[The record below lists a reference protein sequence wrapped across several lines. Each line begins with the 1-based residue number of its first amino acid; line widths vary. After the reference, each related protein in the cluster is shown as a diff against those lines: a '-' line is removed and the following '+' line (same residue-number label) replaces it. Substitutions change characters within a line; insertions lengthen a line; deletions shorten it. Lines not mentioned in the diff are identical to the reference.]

1 MAKYDSLRKIER
13 NKALKIYA
21 KANQHLSLKEIG
33 LAFDISG
40 SRVWQILRIAK

>member
-33 LAFDISG
+33 QVFDISAA
-40 SRVWQILRIAK
+40 RVWQILRSK

>member
-13 NKALKIYA
+13 NKALEIYA
-21 KANQHLSLKEIG
+21 KANRNLSLKEIG
-33 LAFDISG
+33 QVFGISG